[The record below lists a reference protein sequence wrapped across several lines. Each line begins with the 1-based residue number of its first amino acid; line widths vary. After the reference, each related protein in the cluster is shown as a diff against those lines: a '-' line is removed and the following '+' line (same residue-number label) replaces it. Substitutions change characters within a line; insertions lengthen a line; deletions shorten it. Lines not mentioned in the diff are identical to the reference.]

1 MDARLDILSNELCQ
15 VNTRVGR
22 IARRQAVMGGFI
34 DSPPPAP
41 EASEDDD
48 DDATAFDGEDD
59 GNASSSNADEM
70 ST

>member
-15 VNTRVGR
+15 VNTRVGC

-34 DSPPPAP
+34 DSPPLAP

-59 GNASSSNADEM
+59 GDASSSSADEM